1 MYLKLHFLKKIFLI
15 YIKKLKNF
23 IYATLIKIFN
33 KIQLSKEKK
42 FFSIQPNKYCNK
54 VKKNLELF
62 ILNKFFM
69 TDIISKQKLDIL
81 LAKEE
86 NVINWNEVLE
96 KSKKTFGSDIYES
109 WIKNINLK
117 KEFNHYVILS
127 VPTRFVRD
135 WIVSRYAD
143 KILDV
148 IKIYKKSIQRLEFL
162 IEETQEKSDQF
173 ILSKKNKITSIENS
187 LLNYNRFSLNNR
199 FDNFVVGESNE
210 LAYTAARKI
219 CVESAHYNPLFIY
232 SSVGMGKTHLLNA
245 IGLEVRNSKKVMFI
259 SAERFMYH
267 FIRSLKNK
275 EMVKFKDLFRGA
287 NIFIID
293 DIQFVNGKEAM
304 QEEFFHTFNALIERG
319 SQIVISSD
327 RPPFSLDRI
336 QERIK
341 SRMSGGLVID
351 IQPPDLDLRIKILKS
366 KFEEIKK
373 NFNENYDLSE
383 ELFKFLATEVTSSV
397 REMVGALNRV
407 LAFSKMNT
415 KSPNIYECKRIL
427 KDFINSNNKSIN
439 VEFIQNLVASHFNL
453 NIKELL
459 SARRSRSLARPRQ
472 IAMYLAK
479 QHTTNS
485 LPDIGRKFS
494 NRDHTT
500 VIHAVKKIDELIKK
514 DNDIRQS
521 VIELK
526 KKLL

>member
-1 MYLKLHFLKKIFLI
+1 M
-15 YIKKLKNF
+15 
-23 IYATLIKIFN
+23 TDT
-33 KIQLSKEKK
+33 LSK
-42 FFSIQPNKYCNK
+42 QNTN
-54 VKKNLELF
+54 
-62 ILNKFFM
+62 
-69 TDIISKQKLDIL
+69 IL

-86 NVINWNEVLE
+86 SQLDWQQVLE
-96 KSKKTFGSDIYES
+96 KLKRNFGNDIYES
-109 WIKNINLK
+109 WIKNLNLK
-117 KEFNHYVILS
+117 KEYNHYVVLS

-143 KILDV
+143 KVLDV
-148 IKIYKKSIQRLEFL
+148 IKVFKKSIQRLEFL
-162 IEETQEKSDQF
+162 IEESQEKSGQN
-173 ILSKKNKITSIENS
+173 ILGKKSKVTSIENS
-187 LLNYNRFSLNNR
+187 LLNYNRFNPNNR

-210 LAYTAARKI
+210 LAYTAARKV
-219 CVESAHYNPLFIY
+219 CVQSAHYNPLFIY

-245 IGLEVRNSKKVMFI
+245 IGLEVGNSKKVMFI

-267 FIRSLKNK
+267 FVRSIKNN
-275 EMVKFKDLFRGA
+275 EMVKFKDLFRGS

-304 QEEFFHTFNALIERG
+304 QEEFFHTFNALIEKG

-327 RPPFSLDRI
+327 RPPSNLDRI
-336 QERIK
+336 QERIR

-373 NFNENYDLSE
+373 NFNENYDLSDE
-383 ELFKFLATEVTSSV
+383 IFKFLATEITTSI

-407 LAFSKMNT
+407 LAFSKINT
-415 KSPNIYECKRIL
+415 KSPNIYECKKIL

-439 VEFIQNLVASHFNL
+439 IELIQNLVASYFNL
-453 NIKELL
+453 NIQELL
-459 SARRSRSLARPRQ
+459 SPRRSRSLARPRQ

-514 DNDIRQS
+514 DNEIRQS
-521 VIELK
+521 IVELK
-526 KKLL
+526 KKLI

>member
-1 MYLKLHFLKKIFLI
+1 MFNTTKKKFFLYNL
-15 YIKKLKNF
+15 
-23 IYATLIKIFN
+23 N
-33 KIQLSKEKK
+33 KF
-42 FFSIQPNKYCNK
+42 FFSIQPNKHCK
-54 VKKNLELF
+54 RVKKKIKLLA
-62 ILNKFFM
+62 LVKFFM
-69 TDIISKQKLDIL
+69 KDIL
-81 LAKEE
+81 SKNDMSVLQAKEE
-86 NVINWNEVLE
+86 NNINWNEILD
-96 KSKKTFGSDIYES
+96 KLKKTFGSDIYES

-148 IKIYKKSIQRLEFL
+148 IKITKKSIQRIEFSV
-162 IEETQEKSDQF
+162 EETQDKSDQLLF
-173 ILSKKNKITSIENS
+173 AKKSKVTSIENS
-187 LLNYNRFSLNNR
+187 LLNYNRFNPNNR
-199 FDNFVVGESNE
+199 FDNFIVGESNE

-219 CVESAHYNPLFIY
+219 CVQSAHYNPLFIY
-232 SSVGMGKTHLLNA
+232 SSVGMGKTHLLNS
-245 IGLEVRNSKKVMFI
+245 IGLEVENSKKVMFI

-267 FIRSLKNK
+267 FVRSIKNN

-319 SQIVISSD
+319 SQVVISSD
-327 RPPFSLDRI
+327 RPPSNLDRI
-336 QERIK
+336 QERIR
-341 SRMSGGLVID
+341 SRMAGGLVID
-351 IQPPDLDLRIKILKS
+351 IQPPDLDLRVKILKS
-366 KFEEIKK
+366 KFEEIKV
-373 NFNENYDLSE
+373 NFKENYDLSE
-383 ELFKFLATEVTSSV
+383 EVFKFLASEVTSNI
-397 REMVGALNRV
+397 REMVGALNRI
-407 LAFSKMNT
+407 LAFSKINT

-453 NIKELL
+453 NIQELL
-459 SARRSRSLARPRQ
+459 SPRRSRSLARPRQ

-521 VIELK
+521 VTELK
-526 KKLL
+526 KKLP